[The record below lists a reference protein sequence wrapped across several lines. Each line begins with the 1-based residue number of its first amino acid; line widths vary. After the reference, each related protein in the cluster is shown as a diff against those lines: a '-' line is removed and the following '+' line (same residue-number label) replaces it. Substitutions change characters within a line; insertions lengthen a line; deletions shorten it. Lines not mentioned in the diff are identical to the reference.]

1 MDLWRDGMIL
11 EAFGIEKLW
20 WAYIAQKIYFPLK
33 KKQNPVYTCPSS
45 NHEPQ
50 QWLAWQ
56 IENDSDSN
64 MHMS

>member
-1 MDLWRDGMIL
+1 MDRWDDLG
-11 EAFGIEKLW
+11 GIWDRETLMS
-20 WAYIAQKIYFPLK
+20 IYCTKNLFSIK
-33 KKQNPVYTCPSS
+33 KKIEPSS

>member
-1 MDLWRDGMIL
+1 MDMWRDGDNL
-11 EAFGIEKLW
+11 GGIWDREMMS
-20 WAYIAQKIYFPLK
+20 IYCTKNVFSIFK

-45 NHEPQ
+45 NHEPK

>member
-1 MDLWRDGMIL
+1 MERWDDLG
-11 EAFGIEKLW
+11 GIWDRETLMS
-20 WAYIAQKIYFPLK
+20 IYCTKNLFSIKK